1 MSVVLTGEDLEIDDV
16 VRVAREAEPVE
27 IAEEA
32 LARVA
37 DSRADLETRMA
48 DGEVIYGVNTG
59 FGALAGDRIPPEDV
73 ETLQE
78 NLLRSHA
85 FGVGEPADQDEVR
98 AMVLLRLNSLL
109 NGNSGVRER
118 TIYALRDLLNEGV
131 YPHVPR
137 KGSASAS
144 GDLAP
149 LAHVALVLIGE
160 GKANVGGEWVDGKK
174 ALERA
179 GIEPLTLKAKEGL
192 ALVNGTNYV
201 TAVGALAVHD
211 ARTLVESA
219 DTVGG
224 LSLEGLAGISDAF
237 RPELHELRGQPGQE
251 LSARRIR
258 ELFAD
263 GSELVTPS
271 ADPDDVRAASD
282 VQDPYSLRC
291 MPQVHGATRD
301 VIAHVEAVVER
312 ELNAVTDNPL
322 VLDDG
327 DVVSGGNFHAQPV
340 ALALDSLATAVAEL
354 ANISERRI
362 FNLVAGEE
370 GGSDADGGRGNN
382 ADGGRGIDAEDD
394 RSRGDALPSFL
405 VEGDRPGLNSGFM
418 IPQVT
423 AAALVSENKTLVH
436 PSSSDSVPTS
446 DNQEDHVSMGA
457 NAANHLQ
464 EVLDNVTTVLAIEA
478 FAAFQALWLRDR
490 EPGEGTQE
498 ILERL
503 DERIDP
509 IESDRFMRDDL
520 DEVVALIEHGTFDRS

>member
-1 MSVVLTGEDLEIDDV
+1 MAVVLTGDDLVIEDIV
-16 VRVAREAEPVE
+16 QVAREGEPVE
-27 IAEEA
+27 IADESLDAVGE
-32 LARVA
+32 
-37 DSRADLETRMA
+37 SRADLEARIA

-59 FGALAGDRIPPEDV
+59 FGALAGEPIPPEDV

-85 FGVGEPADQDEVR
+85 FGVGEPAAEEVVR
-98 AMVLLRLNSLL
+98 AMMLLRLNSLL

-118 TIYALRDLLNEGV
+118 TIHALGDLLDEGI

-160 GKANVGGEWVDGKK
+160 GKAKVDGEWVSGEK

-179 GIEPLTLKAKEGL
+179 GIEALTLKAKEGL

-211 ARTLVESA
+211 ARTLVETA

-224 LSLEGLAGISDAF
+224 LSLEALAGISDPF
-237 RPELHELRGQPGQE
+237 QPELHELRGQPGQE
-251 LSARRIR
+251 VSAARIR
-258 ELFAD
+258 ELFAE

-271 ADPDDVRAASD
+271 AAPEDVEGASD

-291 MPQVHGATRD
+291 MPQVHGASRDAIAHAED
-301 VIAHVEAVVER
+301 VIER

-340 ALALDSLATAVAEL
+340 ALALDSLSTAVAEL

-362 FNLVAGEE
+362 FNLVGGED
-370 GGSDADGGRGNN
+370 GGSDVEGARGVDGEGERN
-382 ADGGRGIDAEDD
+382 D
-394 RSRGDALPSFL
+394 GDALPSFL

-436 PSSSDSVPTS
+436 PSSADSVPTS

-457 NAANHLQ
+457 NAANHLR
-464 EVLDNVTTVLAIEA
+464 EITGNVTTVLAIEA

-490 EPGEGTQE
+490 EPGRGSREM
-498 ILERL
+498 LERL
-503 DERIDP
+503 EGRVEP
-509 IESDRFMRDDL
+509 VESDRFMRDDL
-520 DEVVALIEHGTFDRS
+520 DEVVALVEGGVFDRS

>member
-16 VRVAREAEPVE
+16 VRVAREAEPVA
-27 IAEEA
+27 IADEA
-32 LARVA
+32 RSKVA
-37 DSRADLETRMA
+37 DSRADLEARID

-59 FGALAGDRIPPEDV
+59 FGALAGESIPPEDV
-73 ETLQE
+73 ETLQV

-85 FGVGEPADQDEVR
+85 FGVGEPAAEDEVR

-109 NGNSGVRER
+109 NGNSGVRVR
-118 TIYALRDLLNEGV
+118 TISALRDLLNEGV

-137 KGSASAS
+137 KGSVSAS

-149 LAHVALVLIGE
+149 LAHVGLVLIGE
-160 GKANVGGEWVDGKK
+160 GKANVGGEAASAERLDGAE
-174 ALERA
+174 ALEQA

-201 TAVGALAVHD
+201 AGVGALAVHD
-211 ARTLVESA
+211 VRTLVETA

-224 LSLEGLAGISDAF
+224 LSLEALAGISDAF

-251 LSARRIR
+251 TSASRIR
-258 ELFAD
+258 GLFGD
-263 GSELVTPS
+263 GSELVTAS
-271 ADPDDVRAASD
+271 ATPDDVRGASD

-301 VIAHVEAVVER
+301 AIAHVEDVVER

-340 ALALDSLATAVAEL
+340 ALALDSLAVAVAEL
-354 ANISERRI
+354 ANISERRL
-362 FNLVAGEE
+362 FNLV
-370 GGSDADGGRGNN
+370 GGDGGGNGDTEGGRGM
-382 ADGGRGIDAEDD
+382 DGEDGESTD
-394 RSRGDALPSFL
+394 SLPSFL
-405 VEGDRPGLNSGFM
+405 VEGERPGLNSGFM

-436 PSSSDSVPTS
+436 PASADSVPTS

-457 NAANHLQ
+457 NAANHLG
-464 EVLDNVTTVLAIEA
+464 EIIANVTTVLAIEA
-478 FAAFQALWLRDR
+478 FAASQALWLRDR
-490 EPGEGTQE
+490 EPGQGTRE
-498 ILERL
+498 MLERL
-503 DERIDP
+503 DDRIEP
-509 IESDRFMRDDL
+509 VESDRFMRDDL
-520 DEVVALIEHGTFDRS
+520 DEVVELIEGGAFDRS

>member
-16 VRVAREAEPVE
+16 VRVARETESVE

-85 FGVGEPADQDEVR
+85 FGVGEPAHEDEVR

-109 NGNSGVRER
+109 NGNSGVRKR
-118 TIYALRDLLNEGV
+118 TIYALRDLLDEGV

-160 GKANVGGEWVDGKK
+160 GKAKVDGEWTSGEK
-174 ALERA
+174 ALDRA
-179 GIEPLTLKAKEGL
+179 GIEPVTLEAKEGL

-211 ARTLVESA
+211 ARILVESA

-224 LSLEGLAGISDAF
+224 LSLEALAGISDAF
-237 RPELHELRGQPGQE
+237 RPELHALRGQPGQE
-251 LSARRIR
+251 SSAERIR
-258 ELFAD
+258 ELFGD

-271 ADPDDVRAASD
+271 ESPGCVGTASD

-301 VIAHVEAVVER
+301 VVGHVETVIER

-327 DVVSGGNFHAQPV
+327 EVVSGGNFHAQPV
-340 ALALDSLATAVAEL
+340 ALALDSLGTAVAEL

-362 FNLVAGEE
+362 FNLVSGEE
-370 GGSDADGGRGNN
+370 DST
-382 ADGGRGIDAEDD
+382 ADGGRGIDAKDD
-394 RSRGDALPSFL
+394 RSARDALPSFL

-436 PSSSDSVPTS
+436 PASADSVPTS

-457 NAANHLQ
+457 NAANHLR
-464 EVLDNVTTVLAIEA
+464 EILKNVTTVLAIEA
-478 FAAFQALWLRDR
+478 FAAYQALWLRDR
-490 EPGEGTQE
+490 QPGRGTQKM
-498 ILERL
+498 LDRL

-509 IESDRFMRDDL
+509 VESDRFMRDDL
-520 DEVVALIEHGTFDRS
+520 DEVVELVEHGAFDRR